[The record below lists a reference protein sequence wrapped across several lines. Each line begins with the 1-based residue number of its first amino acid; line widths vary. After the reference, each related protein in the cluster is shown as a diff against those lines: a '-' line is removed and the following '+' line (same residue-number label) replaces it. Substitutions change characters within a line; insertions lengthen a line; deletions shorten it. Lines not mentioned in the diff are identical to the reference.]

1 MREQDKRG
9 QIHGASQM
17 GDGRIDAD
25 KCVEVT
31 QSFGRVTKIS
41 PVRHD
46 VDDLTVAGVPAH
58 VVAARLL
65 SAGKWLGSSS
75 KAAP

>member
-9 QIHGASQM
+9 QTHGAGQM
-17 GDGRIDAD
+17 VDGRIDAD
-25 KCVEVT
+25 KCVEVA

-41 PVRHD
+41 HVRQD
-46 VDDLTVAGVPAH
+46 VDDLTVAGVPAQ